1 MNDDHISCEWDY
13 LLYDDILPDFLED
26 DEIVLVSVSGDQ
38 WNNFLEAEDEEEA
51 YEYLEYLNF
60 NFIDSAKHG
69 DWEEFSKI
77 TSNCIDE
84 KETEKLKKDF
94 SDGGCFE
101 NISSAVL
108 LYYTEA
114 SGKNTYFTSYTS

>member
-1 MNDDHISCEWDY
+1 MNGEHISCDWDY
-13 LLYDDILPDFLED
+13 LFYDDILPDFLED

-60 NFIDSAKHG
+60 NFIDSVEYG

-77 TSNCIDE
+77 ITNHVSFCSSLAIL
-84 KETEKLKKDF
+84 LKVRLF
-94 SDGGCFE
+94 P
-101 NISSAVL
+101 IR
-108 LYYTEA
+108 YW
-114 SGKNTYFTSYTS
+114 

>member
-38 WNNFLEAEDEEEA
+38 WNNFLEAEAEEEA
-51 YEYLEYLNF
+51 YEHLEYLNF
-60 NFIDSAKHG
+60 NFIDSAEYG

-77 TSNCIDE
+77 IANCVDE

-101 NISSAVL
+101 NVSSAVL
-108 LYYTEA
+108 LYYTDP
-114 SGKNTYFTSYTS
+114 SGENTYFTSYTD